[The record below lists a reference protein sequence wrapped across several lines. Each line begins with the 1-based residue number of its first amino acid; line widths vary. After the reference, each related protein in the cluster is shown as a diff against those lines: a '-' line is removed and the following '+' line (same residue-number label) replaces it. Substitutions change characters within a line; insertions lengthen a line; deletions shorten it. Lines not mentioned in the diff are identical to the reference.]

1 MPTYTTSGG
10 ITKPTTGTESGTW
23 GDTVNLNMDIIDR
36 LVNGVISI
44 PLTSTPYSLATSD
57 GSLSGTGQYMLINFT
72 GTPGT
77 TVTVNVTPQDATK
90 IYFIRN
96 SSDSSI
102 IVSQG
107 SGSTVTIASGYSKLV
122 YMNGAGSTAAVS
134 DFTSFLSMSGP
145 QITGGTITGI
155 TDLAIADGG
164 TGASSAATALSNL
177 GGQATIIGAATTITA
192 ADLTASRA
200 VISNASGK
208 VAVSTVTDTELGYV
222 SGVTSAIQTQINA
235 KQATDAT
242 LTALAAYNTNGLM
255 TQTAADTFTGRT
267 ITGNSSLTVT
277 NGNGVSGNPTLAP
290 ILASQAEAEA
300 GTDANKLMTP
310 LQTKQA
316 ITAQVASPIG
326 VGQTWQDVSGSRTYS
341 TSYQNTT
348 GRPISV
354 SLTLDSTARNIQVSV
369 DNSTWIT
376 VAQSSGSQTSM
387 SFIVPS
393 NWYYRIFG
401 STSIDV
407 WAELR

>member
-1 MPTYTTSGG
+1 MTTYTTSGG
-10 ITKPTTGTESGTW
+10 ITKPATGDLSGTW
-23 GDTVNLNMDIIDR
+23 GDTVNTNMDIIDR